1 LINFFNSLQS
11 KDQVVLIGVMAT
23 ALFSFLNFIL
33 SIRRIKVDNVTKYR
47 VDWIDKLRNELA
59 EFLQLTNYENVINST
74 FQFEKF
80 SQYKAKLYKKKNI
93 LLFYLNF
100 KGNIDFKIEESIN
113 IIVDKTIIILNLMRL
128 RVIVNKME
136 IERVR
141 VKGVAREIGFEDHV
155 NSVGDEEYIKFL
167 LKYAKENNENTLLK
181 DIDKIDKSEYKS
193 KLIEEY
199 CSTINAKQYINNFF
213 KDIEKIS
220 CLKNEEINIEINN
233 LIKNSRIYL
242 KSEWNRI
249 KRESNIVNRKYNED
263 REVEKL
269 AYQYKNYF

>member
-1 LINFFNSLQS
+1 MINFFNSLQS